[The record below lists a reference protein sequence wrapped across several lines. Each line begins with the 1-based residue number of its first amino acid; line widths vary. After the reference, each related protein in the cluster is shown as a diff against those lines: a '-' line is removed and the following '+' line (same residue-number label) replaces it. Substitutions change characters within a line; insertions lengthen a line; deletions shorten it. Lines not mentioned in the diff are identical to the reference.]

1 MLCKSRFPKKVNRR
15 EICGYSKPHCNKQ
28 MKIICN
34 TSILAEAAINVQK
47 AVMTKTAMPILE
59 GILFTTVPG
68 GIKLT
73 GYDLEIGIETSIE
86 ADVIEEGEVILNAKT
101 FCDIIKHIP
110 YDKVIFETDE
120 KLQCKIYCGDIEYYM
135 TGINTKDYP
144 ELPVIINGK
153 NIEIGQKIL
162 KDMIKKTIFSVSV
175 NDVRIIHKGIKFEI
189 KPGEIR
195 LVAIDSHRI
204 ALRKEFINYN
214 GEELSFVVP
223 SKTMGE
229 IMKLIPDEDAFV
241 KIGLGRRHILFEIN
255 GYTII
260 SRLLEGEF
268 MKYESIIPT
277 SFNTTVRAKTKELID
292 CIERVSLIITDR
304 FKAPLKLEFVDNELK
319 ISTATAL
326 GTANDKL
333 DVSIDG
339 NDIEIGIQSRYII
352 DALRAGEENE
362 VIIDMVNATAPVC
375 IFPTTGESFLYLILP
390 VRLN

>member
-1 MLCKSRFPKKVNRR
+1 M
-15 EICGYSKPHCNKQ
+15 SKTALQNK

-34 TSILAEAAINVQK
+34 TSILAEAVMNVQK

-59 GILFTTVPG
+59 GILFTAEDNGV
-68 GIKLT
+68 KLT
-73 GYDLEIGIETSIE
+73 GYDLEIGIETTIE
-86 ADVIEEGEVILNAKT
+86 ADIIEEGSVIINAKT
-101 FCDIIKHIP
+101 FCDIIRHIP
-110 YDKVIFETDE
+110 YDKIIFETDE

-135 TGINTKDYP
+135 TGISPKDYP

-153 NIEIGQKIL
+153 DIDISQKIL
-162 KDMIKKTIFSVSV
+162 KDMIKKTIFSVAV
-175 NDVRIIHKGIKFEI
+175 NDVRVIHKGIKFEI

-204 ALRKEFINYN
+204 AIRKEFIDYN

-223 SKTMGE
+223 AKTMGE
-229 IMKLIPDEDAFV
+229 IMKLIPDGDDFV

-277 SFNTTVRAKTKELID
+277 NYNTVVRAKTKDMISSV
-292 CIERVSLIITDR
+292 ERVALIITDR
-304 FKAPLKLEFVDNELK
+304 FKAPLKLEFREDELK

-333 DVSIDG
+333 EVSVDG
-339 NDIEIGIQSRYII
+339 NDIEIGIQSRYIL
-352 DALRAGEENE
+352 DALRAGEEDE
-362 VIIDMVNATAPVC
+362 ILIGMVSPTNPVC
-375 IFPTTGESFLYLILP
+375 IIPTSGESFLYLILP
-390 VRLN
+390 VRLS

>member
-1 MLCKSRFPKKVNRR
+1 M
-15 EICGYSKPHCNKQ
+15 SKTALQNK

-34 TSILAEAAINVQK
+34 TSILAEAVMNVQK

-59 GILFTTVPG
+59 GILFTADEKGV
-68 GIKLT
+68 KLT
-73 GYDLEIGIETSIE
+73 GYDLEIGIETTIE
-86 ADVIEEGEVILNAKT
+86 ADVIEEGSVIINAKT
-101 FCDIIKHIP
+101 FCDIIRHIP
-110 YDKVIFETDE
+110 YDKIIFETDE

-135 TGINTKDYP
+135 TGISPKDYP

-153 NIEIGQKIL
+153 DIDISQKIL
-162 KDMIKKTIFSVSV
+162 KDMIKKTIFSVAV
-175 NDVRIIHKGIKFEI
+175 NDVRVIHKGIKFEI

-204 ALRKEFINYN
+204 AIRKEFIDYN

-223 SKTMGE
+223 AKTMGE
-229 IMKLIPDEDAFV
+229 IMKLIPDGDDFI

-277 SFNTTVRAKTKELID
+277 NYNTVVRTKTKDMISSV
-292 CIERVSLIITDR
+292 ERVALIITDR
-304 FKAPLKLEFVDNELK
+304 FKAPLKLEFREDELK

-333 DVSIDG
+333 EVSVDG
-339 NDIEIGIQSRYII
+339 NDIEIGIQSRYIL
-352 DALRAGEENE
+352 DALRAGEEDE
-362 VIIDMVNATAPVC
+362 VLIGMVSPTNPVC
-375 IFPTTGESFLYLILP
+375 IIPTTGESFLYLILP
-390 VRLN
+390 VRLS